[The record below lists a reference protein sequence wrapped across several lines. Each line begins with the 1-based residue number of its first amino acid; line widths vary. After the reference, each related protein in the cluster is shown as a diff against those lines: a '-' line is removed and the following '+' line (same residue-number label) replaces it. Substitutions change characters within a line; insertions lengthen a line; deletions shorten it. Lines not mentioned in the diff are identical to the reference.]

1 MTNTNKEATTELE
14 KTIKGMR
21 DTIVTALDEAKGK
34 DIQAFDVRE
43 MTDITDYMIV
53 ASGTSDRHV
62 KALADQLVDAMRDKG
77 HRPMGVEGENTA
89 EWILIDYGDVV
100 AHVMREQTR
109 EFYDLE
115 GLWSE
120 RVRDL
125 VKAQREG
132 RLD

>member
-1 MTNTNKEATTELE
+1 MTDTHKETATELE

-21 DTIVTALDEAKGK
+21 DIIVSALDEAKGK
-34 DIQAFDVRE
+34 DIQAFDVRD
-43 MTDITDYMIV
+43 MTDVTDYMIV

-62 KALADQLVDAMRDKG
+62 KALADQLIDAMRNQG
-77 HRPMGVEGENTA
+77 HRPMGVEGENAA

-120 RVRDL
+120 QVRDL

>member
-1 MTNTNKEATTELE
+1 
-14 KTIKGMR
+14 MR
-21 DTIVTALDEAKGK
+21 DAIVSALDEAKGK
-34 DIQAFDVRE
+34 DIQAFDVRD
-43 MTDITDYMIV
+43 MTDVTDYMIV

-62 KALADQLVDAMRDKG
+62 KALAGQLIDTMRENG
-77 HRPMGVEGENTA
+77 HRPIGVEGEDTA
-89 EWILIDYGDVV
+89 DWILIDFGDVV

-120 RVRDL
+120 QVRDL

-132 RLD
+132 RLE

>member
-1 MTNTNKEATTELE
+1 MTETNSELD
-14 KTIKGMR
+14 KTINDMR
-21 DTIVTALDEAKGK
+21 DTIVGALDEAKGK
-34 DIQAFDVRE
+34 DIQAFDVRD
-43 MTDITDYMIV
+43 MTDVTDYMIV

-62 KALADQLVDAMRDKG
+62 KALAGQLIDAMRENG
-77 HRPMGVEGENTA
+77 HRPIGVEGEDA
-89 EWILIDYGDVV
+89 ADWILIDFGDVV

-120 RVRDL
+120 QVRDL

-132 RLD
+132 RLE